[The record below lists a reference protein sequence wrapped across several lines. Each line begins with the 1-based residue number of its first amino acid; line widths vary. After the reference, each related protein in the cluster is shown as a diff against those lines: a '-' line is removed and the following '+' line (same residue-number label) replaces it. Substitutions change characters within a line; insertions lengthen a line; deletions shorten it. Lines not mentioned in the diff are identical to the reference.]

1 MNWLSTRTDHL
12 FTGRGQRWDK
22 IRSRSRQ
29 LTTSSACG
37 CARRR
42 VARGTRGKKKKERP
56 IGKWRLAAS
65 GNFRLDT
72 HTHESG
78 PLRKK
83 KETSRPSQ
91 KAANG
96 VAGAVVFISFF
107 FDSKTHQ
114 LGPTHKKMKERS
126 RCCDTAFTSCRPLL
140 RLHLSFFEA
149 KRPKCSTSTS
159 L

>member
-12 FTGRGQRWDK
+12 FTGRGRRWDK

-42 VARGTRGKKKKERP
+42 VARGTRGKKKRAADWKMASGRVGQFPARHTHTRERP
-56 IGKWRLAAS
+56 IK
-65 GNFRLDT
+65 
-72 HTHESG
+72 
-78 PLRKK
+78 KK